1 MSASTEI
8 KTDRF
13 YTREH
18 EWAKMDDAEV
28 RVGIT
33 AFAVDQLGDITLVDL
48 NVAVGDV
55 LTVGQVFGSVESVK
69 TLSDLF
75 SPVSGKVLRINQDLI
90 NRPETLNEDCW
101 NASWIIAVEPDS
113 PLQKSEHLLDAAEYG
128 IHVENTQH

>member
-1 MSASTEI
+1 MSPSTEI

-18 EWAKMDDAEV
+18 EWAKMDGAIV

-48 NVAVGDV
+48 NVTEGDV

-75 SPVSGKVLRINQDLI
+75 SPVSGKVLHINQVLI
-90 NRPETLNEDCW
+90 NRPESLNEDCW
-101 NASWIIAVEPDS
+101 NDSWIIAVEPDS
-113 PLQKSEHLLDAAEYG
+113 PLKKTEHLLDSAEYG
-128 IHVENTQH
+128 THVENSQH